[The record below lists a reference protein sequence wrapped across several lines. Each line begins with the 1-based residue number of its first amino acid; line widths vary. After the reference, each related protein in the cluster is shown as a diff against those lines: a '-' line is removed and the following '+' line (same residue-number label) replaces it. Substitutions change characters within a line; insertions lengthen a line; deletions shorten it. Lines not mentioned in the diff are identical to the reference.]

1 MGEGG
6 SQRPGGPGRK
16 RASVLQLELPC
27 ATLDEVRARHPEL
40 RTRRFL
46 LRTEEPKP
54 LDTVVRI
61 DATLSDGTH
70 CFSATS
76 IVERVHPE
84 PDRGMTLWLV
94 AADDSGRELVAWM
107 GGPPPPLLKGAP
119 GAAPRAPETP
129 RAAGPAQPGGGQTL
143 IKEQPD
149 DGSDLFDPFAAF
161 EAAAAAV
168 DRAMDESPAAPR
180 PAAKRLGAVQLV
192 TRAIPVTPLP
202 PEPAPAELDPAPAPE
217 PARADLDAEPAP
229 EPAPVELD
237 PPVQPEPTA
246 APPVAPAPPAHTRN
260 RPPPSRR
267 PAPPPLP
274 RPTLTPGQPAQAVTP
289 ALPEVVEDVVPA
301 RPEAARKGPIIGID
315 LGTTNS
321 CAAVVKD
328 GKAFV
333 IPSREGYNP

>member
-1 MGEGG
+1 MPCRNVGRSACAGFLVRAGGGGHNRAMGEGG

-40 RTRRFL
+40 RPRRFL
-46 LRTEEPKP
+46 LRPGEPKA

-107 GGPPPPLLKGAP
+107 GGPPPPLLKEAP
-119 GAAPRAPETP
+119 GAAPPAPETP
-129 RAAGPAQPGGGQTL
+129 RAPGPARPPARAGLAAGPARAPPPVALAPPG
-143 IKEQPD
+143 
-149 DGSDLFDPFAAF
+149 
-161 EAAAAAV
+161 
-168 DRAMDESPAAPR
+168 R
-180 PAAKRLGAVQLV
+180 
-192 TRAIPVTPLP
+192 
-202 PEPAPAELDPAPAPE
+202 PEPPAP
-217 PARADLDAEPAP
+217 
-229 EPAPVELD
+229 
-237 PPVQPEPTA
+237 
-246 APPVAPAPPAHTRN
+246 APPVAPAPPPLARN

-321 CAAVVKD
+321 CAAV
-328 GKAFV
+328 
-333 IPSREGYNP
+333 